1 MTQIIDFNLDS
12 IHEQGLFSSL
22 DYFFAKSV
30 SKTFNEKNAI
40 VQVSVALAS
49 KALSQGHIC
58 LDLKEITGESANDNA
73 NRVDFFDIPVHV
85 PTLKNW
91 IFALTRSPLVSDT
104 IQTPL
109 VLDSDNRLYLS
120 KYFDFQS
127 RLIQNIVSRLPIK
140 TRKGKTEKNQS
151 EKKVEPCINKLID
164 TFFDSCDSNT
174 IGQQKAVK
182 HAVLKP
188 LTIIS
193 GGPGTGKTYVSGLI
207 KKILVSWALQN
218 QMPEP
223 RIISVAPTGKAA
235 SKMANGKTIHSVLRP
250 LKNKPGFFYCKKN
263 PLIVDI
269 VIIDEASMIDIVLL
283 TRLME
288 AIPITAKIIILGDTH
303 QLSSIQ
309 AGSVF
314 NDICS
319 AKPLSSCVFFLDYNF
334 RSKGKTGIEK
344 LSKAINENDVYQI
357 EQVLTGKEYTDIV
370 FEDLSKKDFQSVV
383 YSYIK
388 EGYHSLS
395 KAGTIEKILIGLDDF
410 RILCAHNSGEYGT
423 LSINHL
429 CENIL
434 RSQQNFDI
442 PQRLLK
448 QIIMV
453 TVNDYKKGLFNG
465 DTGIVI
471 RKDKE
476 CRAVFKDQDEKIKEY
491 RIADLPGHVPA
502 FAITIHKSQGS
513 EFKTVLIIIPDHLSS
528 VLTRQLLYTGITRAK
543 TKVIITGRLDIIK
556 QAVSLSINRTSG
568 LTKGLEMAMA
578 P

>member
-1 MTQIIDFNLDS
+1 MTQLIDFNLDS
-12 IHEQGLFSSL
+12 IHEHGFFSSL
-22 DYFFAKSV
+22 DYFFARSI

-49 KALSQGHIC
+49 KALFQGDIC
-58 LDLKEITGESANDNA
+58 LDLKEITTKKTNQAF
-73 NRVDFFDIPVHV
+73 FFDIPVDV

-91 IFALTRSPLVSDT
+91 IKALTQSPLISDT
-104 IQTPL
+104 NKTPL
-109 VLDSDNRLYLS
+109 VLDIDNRLYLS

-140 TRKGKTEKNQS
+140 TSKGKTKKIQS
-151 EKKVEPCINKLID
+151 EKIAEFLIDKLID
-164 TFFDSCDSNT
+164 VYFNSFDLNT
-174 IGQQKAVK
+174 VGQQKAVK
-182 HAVLKP
+182 HAVLQP

-193 GGPGTGKTYVSGLI
+193 GGPGTGKTYVTGLI
-207 KKILVSWALQN
+207 KKILISAAMQN
-218 QMPEP
+218 KLPEP

-250 LKNKPGFFYCKKN
+250 LINKPGFFYCKKN

-288 AIPITAKIIILGDTH
+288 AIPITAKIIILGEKH

-314 NDICS
+314 NDISS
-319 AKPLSSCVFFLDYNF
+319 AKPLNSCVFFLDYNF

-344 LSKAINENDVYQI
+344 LSRAINENDVHQI
-357 EQVLTGKEYTDIV
+357 ENVLIRREYTDIV
-370 FEDLSKKDFQSVV
+370 FEDLSKKDFQSVIH
-383 YSYIK
+383 SYVK
-388 EGYHSLS
+388 DGYQSLS
-395 KAGTIEKILIGLDDF
+395 KARTIEKTLDGLNDF
-410 RILCAHNSGEYGT
+410 KILCPHNSGEYGT

-434 RSQQNFDI
+434 RSIQNFDI
-442 PQRLLK
+442 SQRLLK

-453 TVNDYKKGLFNG
+453 TVNDHKKGLFNG
-465 DTGIVI
+465 DTGIII

-476 CRAVFKDQDEKIKEY
+476 CRAVFKDQDNKIKEY
-491 RIADLPGHVPA
+491 RIVDLPGHVPA

-528 VLTRQLLYTGITRAK
+528 VLTRQLLYTGVTRAK

-556 QAVSLSINRTSG
+556 QAVNLSINRTSG